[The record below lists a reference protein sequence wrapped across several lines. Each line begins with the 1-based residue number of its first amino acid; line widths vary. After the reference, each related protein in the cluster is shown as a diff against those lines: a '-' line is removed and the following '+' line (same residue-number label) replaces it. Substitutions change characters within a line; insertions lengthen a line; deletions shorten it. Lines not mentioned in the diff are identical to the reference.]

1 MTCKFA
7 CLAVESGSHA
17 WHTDADNNGELT
29 CATQWGH
36 CVVSSTVSTGTAIV
50 RVRYTVLLTSIH
62 TYILVHLTLTKHNE
76 YIMLRKLTL
85 HKLSTS
91 A

>member
-7 CLAVESGSHA
+7 RLAVESGSHA
-17 WHTDADNNGELT
+17 WHTDVDNNVELT

-50 RVRYTVLLTSIH
+50 RVRYTVLLTIIH
-62 TYILVHLTLTKHNE
+62 IYF
-76 YIMLRKLTL
+76 
-85 HKLSTS
+85 
-91 A
+91 